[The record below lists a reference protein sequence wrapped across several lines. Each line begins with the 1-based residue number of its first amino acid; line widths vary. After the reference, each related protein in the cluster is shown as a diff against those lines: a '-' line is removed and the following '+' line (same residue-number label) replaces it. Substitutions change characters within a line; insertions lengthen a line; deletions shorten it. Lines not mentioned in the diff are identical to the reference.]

1 MSWAQKQTVACTAT
15 AGGVVTAYTTILTG
29 QVINVIY
36 TKTNFTDGAV
46 LLITG
51 EDSGITIWSET
62 GVNATEVHSPVQLA
76 SLNTTGADSTLEH
89 NPVFVAQERIKIAM
103 TGAGNGTTGSFTF
116 ITA

>member
-1 MSWAQKQTVACTAT
+1 MSYARKETVACTAT
-15 AGGVVTAYTTILTG
+15 AGGVVTAYSPVMTG
-29 QVINVIY
+29 QVINAIY
-36 TKTNFTDGAV
+36 TKTNFSDGAV

-89 NPVFVAQERIKIAM
+89 NPVFVVGERIKIAM

-116 ITA
+116 IVA